1 MLKTNRRNFSILIP
15 ALVLILLTLLC
26 ACGEQTDPPAPP
38 ADTTTAPEP
47 VPNCV
52 IVGGEHTYQL
62 IRAERGD
69 AIEVDAAQALQNG
82 ILTASGASL
91 TLTDD
96 WYRTEE
102 EIPPYEIL
110 VGTVNRA
117 ETRAAMAEL
126 HYHDF
131 TVRMDGDKLVVLGGS
146 PAGTERA
153 VNYLL
158 ENFVT
163 ETGLTLP
170 ADFCYH
176 EKGEYIEGISIGGVA
191 IDEYSIVYD
200 KKDYLPY
207 AEQLRNMIGEYC
219 GANLPVVKLSEI
231 EAGNHMMVVGTSSLK
246 KLDAAEFYA
255 YHIEADGS
263 RLFFNAYDKYAYAN
277 AFIAFTDKLAQCG
290 GKAADASALAFSYT
304 LPDREAYLQDPSL
317 LYMRWAAEWET
328 PEWMLDYDLKKKELF
343 GGSGTKDVWVNAH
356 RADHTYYPENSLE
369 SIISCYYMG
378 VTIVELD
385 FAITRD
391 GVIVLMHDNTLTRM
405 TNVDDYLGKP
415 GYPNSANVNAW
426 TYAQLQELYLK
437 DNQGG
442 DSATLTKFKIPTLEE
457 ALIVCRDRLLI
468 VPDKPSLWQYID
480 TTSVMKDS
488 DRNFLFPLM
497 QKTGN
502 YESILVS
509 YGKPNGAFLSV
520 NQAAEIQSALHK
532 ASGVMP
538 FILLRCSP
546 SASVTNYN
554 ILSGRVPGTFA
565 FQLHGNY
572 DPKTNYTAGTRPNL
586 DKCTFAAW
594 TIGTGSANND
604 FVENWRKLADDGVR
618 LIMTNDPMGMVRF
631 AAEYHNP

>member
-1 MLKTNRRNFSILIP
+1 MMKTNRRTFSIFIP
-15 ALVLILLTLLC
+15 ALTLILLTLLS
-26 ACGEQTDPPAPP
+26 ACGEQTEPPAPP
-38 ADTTTAPEP
+38 ADSTAVPEP
-47 VPNCV
+47 VPNCI
-52 IVGGEHTYQL
+52 IVGGEQTYQI

-69 AIEVDAAQALQNG
+69 TVEIEAAQALQNG
-82 ILTASGASL
+82 IRTVSGASL

-110 VGTVNRA
+110 VGEVNRA
-117 ETRAAMAEL
+117 ETREAMAEL

-131 TVRMDGDKLVVLGGS
+131 TVRMTGNKLVVLGAN
-146 PAGTERA
+146 PAGTSRA

-163 ETGLTLP
+163 EAGLSLP
-170 ADFCYH
+170 ADFCYMDR
-176 EKGEYIEGISIGGVA
+176 GAYSADSISIGGVP
-191 IDEYSIVYD
+191 ISEYSIAYE
-200 KKDYLPY
+200 KKGNLEH
-207 AEQLRNMIGEYC
+207 AQLLHRILGEYC
-219 GANLPVVKLSEI
+219 GVNLPVVEVKAN
-231 EAGNHMMVVGTSSLK
+231 EAGENLLVIGNGTHNTT
-246 KLDAAEFYA
+246 EFYA
-255 YHIEADGS
+255 YFVLRQGS
-263 RLFFNAYDKYAYAN
+263 CIYFDAYDRYAYGN
-277 AFIAFTDKLAQCG
+277 AFLAVVDKLKANG
-290 GKAADASALAFSYT
+290 GQVELSALNFSYI
-304 LPDREAYLQDPSL
+304 LPDREAYLEDPSL

-328 PEWMLDYDLKKKELF
+328 PEWMLDYELKKKELF
-343 GGSGTKDVWVNAH
+343 GGSGTRDVWVNAH

-378 VTIVELD
+378 VSIVELD
-385 FAITRD
+385 LAITRD
-391 GVIVLMHDNTLTRM
+391 GVIVLMHDETLTRM
-405 TNVDDYLGKP
+405 TDVADYLGKP
-415 GYPNSANVNAW
+415 GYPNSANVSAW

-442 DSATLTKFKIPTLEE
+442 ASAPLTKFKIPTLEE
-457 ALIVCRDRLLI
+457 ALTVCRGRLFI

-480 TTSVMKDS
+480 TTAVMKDS
-488 DRNFLFPLM
+488 DPNFLFPLM

-502 YESILVS
+502 YASILVS

-520 NQAAEIQSALHK
+520 TQAAEIQSALHK
-532 ASGVMP
+532 ASGVTP

-546 SASVTNYN
+546 SASVSNYN
-554 ILSGRVPGTFA
+554 ILSKRAPGTFA

-572 DPKTNYTAGTRPNL
+572 DPKTNYTEGTRPNL

-594 TIGTGSANND
+594 TIGTGDADND
-604 FVENWRKLADDGVR
+604 FAENWRKLADDGVR